1 MISSPISRRRWGE
14 QCATQSRVRPF
25 SVTSRA
31 TYSARTLIDEAEDEM
46 RTQVGIVGAGPAGL
60 MLSHLLHRAGIESVI
75 LENRSRDYIESR
87 IRAGLLE
94 QWATDL
100 LIETGVGA
108 RMQREAM
115 FHDGVHFAFGG
126 ALHYIS
132 FRDLVGKGVTIYGQ
146 QEVVKDLIDRRL
158 ADGGRILFEASDV
171 SVHDFGGG
179 APKIRFRHDGKDQ
192 VLDCD
197 FIGGCDGFHG
207 ICRPSVPA
215 AALTAYDREYPFG
228 WVGILSESPPPEDEL
243 IYAYHDRGF
252 ALFTMRSPTLARLYF
267 QCAPDEEIENW
278 PDARIWQELHARM
291 GGIRPLTEGTVLQK
305 GITAMRSFVVEPM
318 QYGRMFL
325 AGDSAH
331 IQPPTGAKGM
341 NLAIADVLVLAR
353 AIGEFYRSGRSD
365 LLEQYSA
372 TCLRRVWKAQRF
384 SWWMTQLFHLDP
396 SHNAFDRKRQ
406 LAELDYVVSSE
417 AAARSLAENYVG
429 LPVEA

>member
-1 MISSPISRRRWGE
+1 
-14 QCATQSRVRPF
+14 
-25 SVTSRA
+25 
-31 TYSARTLIDEAEDEM
+31 M

-60 MLSHLLHRAGIESVI
+60 MLSHLLHLEGISSVI

-100 LIETGVGA
+100 LVDTGVGA

-115 FHDGVHFAFGG
+115 FHNGVHFAFNG
-126 ALHYIS
+126 ALHYIN

-146 QEVVKDLIDRRL
+146 QEVVKDLVARRL
-158 ADGGRILFEASDV
+158 DDGGEILFDASDV
-171 SVHDFGGG
+171 SVHDFAGHS
-179 APKIRFRHDGKDQ
+179 PKIRFRHGGKEQ
-192 VLDCD
+192 ELACD

-207 ICRPSVPA
+207 ICRPSIPA
-215 AALTAYDREYPFG
+215 TALTIYDREYPFG
-228 WVGILSESPPPEDEL
+228 WVGILSESPPPDDEL

-252 ALFTMRSPTLARLYF
+252 ALYTMRSPTLARLYL
-267 QCAPDEEIENW
+267 QCPPDDDIESW
-278 PDARIWQELHARM
+278 PDSRIWQELHTRI
-291 GGIRPLTEGTVLQK
+291 GGTRPLAEGAMLQK
-305 GITAMRSFVVEPM
+305 GITAMRSFVAEPM
-318 QYGRMFL
+318 QYGRLFL

-341 NLAIADVLVLAR
+341 NLALADVMVLSRALVA
-353 AIGEFYRSGRSD
+353 FYRSGRSD
-365 LLEQYSA
+365 LLERYSA

-406 LAELDYVVSSE
+406 LAELDYVTSSE
-417 AAARSLAENYVG
+417 AAGRSLAENYVG

>member
-1 MISSPISRRRWGE
+1 
-14 QCATQSRVRPF
+14 
-25 SVTSRA
+25 
-31 TYSARTLIDEAEDEM
+31 M

-60 MLSHLLHRAGIESVI
+60 MLSHLLHLEGISSVI

-100 LIETGVGA
+100 LVDTGVGA

-115 FHDGVHFAFGG
+115 FHNGVHFAFNG
-126 ALHYIS
+126 ALHYVN

-146 QEVVKDLIDRRL
+146 QEVVKDLVARRL
-158 ADGGRILFEASDV
+158 DDGGEIVFEASDV
-171 SVHDFGGG
+171 SVHDFAGNS
-179 APKIRFRHDGKDQ
+179 PKIRFRHGGKEEE
-192 VLDCD
+192 LACD

-207 ICRPSVPA
+207 ICRPSIPA
-215 AALTAYDREYPFG
+215 SALTLYDREYPFG

-252 ALFTMRSPTLARLYF
+252 ALYTMRSPTLARLYF
-267 QCAPDEEIENW
+267 QCAPDDDIENW
-278 PDARIWQELHARM
+278 PDARIWQELHKRI
-291 GGIRPLTEGTVLQK
+291 GGTRPLAEGAMLQK
-305 GITAMRSFVVEPM
+305 GITPMRSFVAEPM
-318 QYGRMFL
+318 QYGRLFL

-341 NLAIADVLVLAR
+341 NLALADVRVLSRALVA
-353 AIGEFYRSGRSD
+353 FYRSGRGD
-365 LLEQYSA
+365 LLERYSA

-406 LAELDYVVSSE
+406 LAELDYVTSSD
-417 AAARSLAENYVG
+417 AAGRSLAENYVG

>member
-1 MISSPISRRRWGE
+1 
-14 QCATQSRVRPF
+14 
-25 SVTSRA
+25 
-31 TYSARTLIDEAEDEM
+31 M

-60 MLSHLLHRAGIESVI
+60 ILSHLLHLEGISSVI

-100 LIETGVGA
+100 LIETGVGT

-115 FHDGVHFAFGG
+115 FHNGVHFAFNG
-126 ALHYIS
+126 ALHYID

-146 QEVVKDLIDRRL
+146 QEVVKDLVARRL
-158 ADGGRILFEASDV
+158 DDGGEILFEVSDV
-171 SVHDFGGG
+171 SVHDFAGNS
-179 APKIRFRHDGKDQ
+179 PKIRFRHGGKEQ
-192 VLDCD
+192 ELACD

-207 ICRPSVPA
+207 ICRPSIPA
-215 AALTAYDREYPFG
+215 SALTIYDREYPFG

-243 IYAYHDRGF
+243 IYAYHDCGF
-252 ALFTMRSPTLARLYF
+252 ALYTMRSPSLARLYL
-267 QCAPDEEIENW
+267 QCPPDDDIESW
-278 PDARIWQELHARM
+278 PDSRIWQELHTRI
-291 GGIRPLTEGTVLQK
+291 GGTRPLAEGAMLQK
-305 GITAMRSFVVEPM
+305 GITAMRSFVAEPM
-318 QYGRMFL
+318 QYGRLFL

-341 NLAIADVLVLAR
+341 NLALADVMVLSRALVA
-353 AIGEFYRSGRSD
+353 FYCNGRGD
-365 LLEQYSA
+365 LLERYSA

-406 LAELDYVVSSE
+406 LAELDYVTSSE
-417 AAARSLAENYVG
+417 AAGRSLAENYVG

>member
-1 MISSPISRRRWGE
+1 
-14 QCATQSRVRPF
+14 
-25 SVTSRA
+25 
-31 TYSARTLIDEAEDEM
+31 M

-60 MLSHLLHRAGIESVI
+60 MLSHLLHLEGISSVI

-100 LIETGVGA
+100 LVDTGVGA

-115 FHDGVHFAFGG
+115 FHNGVHFAFHG
-126 ALHYIS
+126 ALHYIN

-146 QEVVKDLIDRRL
+146 QEVVKDLVARRL
-158 ADGGRILFEASDV
+158 DDGGEILFEASDV
-171 SVHDFGGG
+171 SVHDFAGNT
-179 APKIRFRHDGKDQ
+179 PRIRFRHGGKEQ
-192 VLDCD
+192 ELACD

-207 ICRPSVPA
+207 ICRPSIPA
-215 AALTAYDREYPFG
+215 SALTIYDREYPFG

-252 ALFTMRSPTLARLYF
+252 ALYTMRSPSLARLYL
-267 QCAPDEEIENW
+267 QCPPDDDIESW
-278 PDARIWQELHARM
+278 PDSRIWQELHTRI
-291 GGIRPLTEGTVLQK
+291 GGTRPLAEGAMLQK
-305 GITAMRSFVVEPM
+305 GITAMRSFVAEPM
-318 QYGRMFL
+318 QFGRLFL

-341 NLAIADVLVLAR
+341 NLALADVMVLSRALVA
-353 AIGEFYRSGRSD
+353 FYRNGRSD
-365 LLEQYSA
+365 LLERYSA

-406 LAELDYVVSSE
+406 LAELDYVTSSE
-417 AAARSLAENYVG
+417 AAGRSLAENYVG